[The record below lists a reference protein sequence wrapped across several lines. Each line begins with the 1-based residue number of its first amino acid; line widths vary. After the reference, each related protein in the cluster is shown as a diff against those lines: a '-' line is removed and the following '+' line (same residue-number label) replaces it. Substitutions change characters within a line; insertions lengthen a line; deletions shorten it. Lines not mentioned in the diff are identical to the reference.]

1 MMRTYLG
8 GTQFL
13 KTYVEGNP
21 EGNPNFDLEV
31 GEPTPLNIMPK
42 PLRTLKRLFKSTSV
56 PFFMYKKFVM
66 KM

>member
-1 MMRTYLG
+1 MMRTYFG

-21 EGNPNFDLEV
+21 GGNPNFDLEV

-56 PFFMYKKFVM
+56 PFLCTRSLL
-66 KM
+66 